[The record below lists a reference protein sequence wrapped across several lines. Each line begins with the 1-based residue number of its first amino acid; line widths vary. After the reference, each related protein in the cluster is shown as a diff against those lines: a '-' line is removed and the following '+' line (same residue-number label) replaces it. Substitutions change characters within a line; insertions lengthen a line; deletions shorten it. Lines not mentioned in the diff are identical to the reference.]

1 MAEAEWIKLYLK
13 TFRTSRKIS
22 AIERMKNG
30 DTFIVIWFKLLCL
43 AGEINDD
50 GAVYITSKKPF
61 DSVSLADEL
70 KKPRAVVDAAIKV
83 FEEHDMLFKDD
94 AGFIQILNWE
104 KYQNVEGLEKIRAQ
118 NRKRVAAYRERQ
130 KEQMESEICQYCGQP
145 ATGYDHIVAT
155 ARGGADDDSNKIPC
169 CKECNNI
176 KNDKPVVDFLNNNRD
191 RINDSIV
198 TSNKKLRKYVTLCNV
213 TNRYIVTHGNA
224 VEEEGEEEQ
233 EFHSFNRSIARE
245 EAYVE
250 NRVKQEGFEG
260 EDAEVYRQEVK
271 EKLRRKYLG
280 GKLGQGVVLMSDEQF
295 AYLCDY
301 LTLDEM
307 EKYFGIVVECEKN
320 GKRYKKK
327 THYQAI
333 LEMAMKDRKVK

>member
-1 MAEAEWIKLYLK
+1 MAETEWIKLYLK

-50 GAVYITSKKPF
+50 GAVYITPKVPF
-61 DSVSLADEL
+61 DSISLADEL

-83 FEEHDMLFKDD
+83 FEEHDMLFRDD

-104 KYQNVEGLEKIRAQ
+104 KYQNVEGLEKIRKQ
-118 NRKRVAAYRERQ
+118 TRERVARCRANKSNADVTQ
-130 KEQMESEICQYCGQP
+130 CNATSN
-145 ATGYDHIVAT
+145 ATGN
-155 ARGGADDDSNKIPC
+155 AD
-169 CKECNNI
+169 
-176 KNDKPVVDFLNNNRD
+176 
-191 RINDSIV
+191 
-198 TSNKKLRKYVTLCNV
+198 
-213 TNRYIVTHGNA
+213 VTHGNA
-224 VEEEGEEEQ
+224 VEEEGEEEG

-250 NRVKQEGFEG
+250 SMVKEAGFEG
-260 EDAEVYRQEVK
+260 EDAELYRQEVK
-271 EKLRRKYLG
+271 ERLRRKYLG
-280 GKLGQGVVLMSDEQF
+280 GELGQGVVLMSDEQF
-295 AYLCDY
+295 AYLCEV

-333 LEMAMKDRKVK
+333 LEMAMMDRKVK

>member
-50 GAVYITSKKPF
+50 GAVYITPKVPF
-61 DSVSLADEL
+61 DSISLADEL

-83 FEEHDMLFKDD
+83 FEEHDMLFRDD

-104 KYQNVEGLEKIRAQ
+104 KYQNTDRLAELREYNRIAQRKSRERKKAQ
-118 NRKRVAAYRERQ
+118 NVNDNVND
-130 KEQMESEICQYCGQP
+130 ESM
-145 ATGYDHIVAT
+145 T
-155 ARGGADDDSNKIPC
+155 
-169 CKECNNI
+169 NN
-176 KNDKPVVDFLNNNRD
+176 
-191 RINDSIV
+191 V
-198 TSNKKLRKYVTLCNV
+198 TSQR
-213 TNRYIVTHGNA
+213 RQGI
-224 VEEEGEEEQ
+224 EEEGEEDK

-245 EAYVE
+245 EKYVE
-250 NRVKQEGFEG
+250 SMVKEAGFEG

-271 EKLRRKYLG
+271 ERLRGKYLG
-280 GKLGQGVVLMSDEQF
+280 GKLGQGVVFMSDEQF
-295 AYLCDY
+295 DSLLDI
-301 LTLDEM
+301 LSIDEM
-307 EKYFGIVVECEKN
+307 EKYCGIIVECERN

>member
-104 KYQNVEGLEKIRAQ
+104 KYQNTDRLAEIREYNRLAQQRSREK
-118 NRKRVAAYRERQ
+118 RKRL
-130 KEQMESEICQYCGQP
+130 ESVN
-145 ATGYDHIVAT
+145 DNV
-155 ARGGADDDSNKIPC
+155 
-169 CKECNNI
+169 
-176 KNDKPVVDFLNNNRD
+176 NDK
-191 RINDSIV
+191 SM
-198 TSNKKLRKYVTLCNV
+198 TSQRCHDT
-213 TNRYIVTHGNA
+213 
-224 VEEEGEEEQ
+224 EEEGEEDG

-280 GKLGQGVVLMSDEQF
+280 GTLGQGVVFMSDEQF
-295 AYLCDY
+295 EYLCDL
-301 LTLDEM
+301 LTIDEM
-307 EKYFGIVVECEKN
+307 EKYFGIVVECEKS

>member
-1 MAEAEWIKLYLK
+1 MAETEWIKLYLK

-50 GAVYITSKKPF
+50 GAVYITPKVPF
-61 DSVSLADEL
+61 DSISLADEL
-70 KKPRAVVDAAIKV
+70 KKPRTVVDAAIKV
-83 FEEHDMLFKDD
+83 FEEHDMLFRDD

-104 KYQNVEGLEKIRAQ
+104 KYQNVDALEKIREQ
-118 NRKRVAAYRERQ
+118 NR
-130 KEQMESEICQYCGQP
+130 
-145 ATGYDHIVAT
+145 
-155 ARGGADDDSNKIPC
+155 
-169 CKECNNI
+169 
-176 KNDKPVVDFLNNNRD
+176 
-191 RINDSIV
+191 
-198 TSNKKLRKYVTLCNV
+198 LRKRKQRDKSRDSHVTEEEEV
-213 TNRYIVTHGNA
+213 TGRHAI
-224 VEEEGEEEQ
+224 EEEGEEEK

-250 NRVKQEGFEG
+250 SRVKQEGFEG

-271 EKLRRKYLG
+271 ERLRGKYLG
-280 GKLGQGVVLMSDEQF
+280 GKLGQGVVFMSDEQF
-295 AYLCDY
+295 DSL
-301 LTLDEM
+301 LEILSIDEM
-307 EKYFGIVVECEKN
+307 EKYFGIVVECEKS

>member
-1 MAEAEWIKLYLK
+1 MAETEWIKLYLK

-50 GAVYITSKKPF
+50 GAVYITPKVPF
-61 DSVSLADEL
+61 DSISLADEL

-83 FEEHDMLFKDD
+83 FEEHDMLFRDD

-104 KYQNVEGLEKIRAQ
+104 KYQNIDGLEKIREQ
-118 NRKRVAAYRERQ
+118 NR
-130 KEQMESEICQYCGQP
+130 
-145 ATGYDHIVAT
+145 
-155 ARGGADDDSNKIPC
+155 
-169 CKECNNI
+169 
-176 KNDKPVVDFLNNNRD
+176 
-191 RINDSIV
+191 
-198 TSNKKLRKYVTLCNV
+198 LRKRKQRDKSRDSHVTEEEEV
-213 TNRYIVTHGNA
+213 TGRHAI
-224 VEEEGEEEQ
+224 EEEGEEDK

-250 NRVKQEGFEG
+250 NMVKEAGFDG

-271 EKLRRKYLG
+271 ERLRRKYLG
-280 GKLGQGVVLMSDEQF
+280 GTLGQGVVLMSDEQF
-295 AYLCDY
+295 SYLCDV